1 MTHSAH
7 RIRSLIAFSLALCL
21 VLGGCP
27 DALAD
32 DLVLP
37 ASLKTIGES
46 AFEGDTSL
54 DEVVLPEGIESI
66 GSRAFADTAM
76 THINL
81 PPSLNSIADSAF
93 DSTPH
98 AAFHAQPGTYAYQ
111 WLEDHKRLLY
121 FTDANAGEITVDMAV
136 FEENSEIGLYSDPF
150 VCYYAIAD
158 LDTWLQR
165 LSGEPVW
172 TVTQT
177 SGPATDF
184 WIDGASPYERGLG
197 VAMPDSPLT
206 AEYEIRCVWD
216 GQQVVSHT
224 TVNYVYPNV
233 VPSAVDAPDLI
244 RLIPNVENIVPFSFE
259 PSFFSFGEFRVGLE
273 DYAGEEEHWFE
284 GNYLHIIP
292 ASEGTYTANVY
303 LYAGNMYIGK
313 PVVFRVGGA
322 GSALDPAVEASGLDW
337 YTLTW
342 NPVEGV
348 SSYTV
353 SAYTDEACTQLFH
366 TLETADAYTYV
377 NTDVGTRYWFTVEYE
392 ADGQTVRSGPVTA
405 DPVTPL
411 PAPENLAAAVLE
423 DGTVQLTWDPVGD
436 VWGYRI
442 YTSSIPEWT
451 LDTEWFSFE
460 GGPGYDGLQVDVGE
474 TLCVWVCADNYDG
487 PNERAMVTVHREY
500 ALTDEELLALA
511 ADETFTLYASEDVL
525 AVLAAQGVGQ
535 AQIDALEGAI
545 NAYNHALDEL
555 VAFVAEAYAD
565 IDISLDDSGAL
576 VYTSPRATFA
586 ISGAALD
593 LISSGYEAGEWISE
607 TGDNARL
614 EVFVDG
620 QTWYLEQSAAGLAVV
635 SPDSP
640 VSRSGSGDPFDAIMA
655 EYDAMES
662 SNITLE
668 QLWDNYDNAANGL
681 DIVTTGLIEAGC
693 DLAGFDSYAG
703 IPAKAKNLA
712 DIPIQRQRLI
722 NAHLMLLKLNEI
734 ARHGHPT
741 DQERMS
747 SYSMEIIESMR
758 PKLNAARWALGS
770 EMLNNWYGMF
780 LGSSSLISNFAQK
793 FADPPGLSF
802 AERYG
807 KTLSKLNA
815 FLASKA
821 INAKW
826 MKEAYAK
833 AHELYNDVLEM
844 DSELH
849 YGVWGV
855 ARTGQGQPLQGVE
868 VVVEDIYGSQITAST
883 DQQGLYTIEV
893 PHAAT
898 TLYYFK
904 DGYWPDSHTVT
915 AQYSVDTYGIQQD
928 AELPKGVWGTVS
940 GTVTDEFGDPV
951 PYATVYAGDFILEK
965 GTWEYTARTQTD
977 GSYSLAL
984 PILEEPIQV
993 TVTKAGYRNAFA
1005 DVTVPVVGA
1014 YPWDPVL
1021 QWSYG
1026 IKGTVTSDEGPIANM
1041 AVHIYQYQG
1050 PLKRTVFTDE
1060 NGFYRYHG
1068 LPGSYSVEVQG
1079 SRTGYVNADLVHE
1092 NYVVENIAVDE
1103 YDNHVQV
1110 VNAEMIRARDRYCRG
1125 VSVWISANNSVDF
1138 HVLSCTYSWGSCSAH
1153 AVPTPGD
1160 SGFGCYCISDTKDV
1174 TVQVIATYEVD
1185 GVVYTKTRTA
1195 SIDLTARF
1203 GEEHTGYSVDK
1214 NRVISITMGWWYEP

>member
-1 MTHSAH
+1 MKTRVTRAASV
-7 RIRSLIAFSLALCL
+7 LLAICL
-21 VLGGCP
+21 FVTGCVP
-27 DALAD
+27 ALAD

-46 AFEGDTSL
+46 AFEDDTSL
-54 DEVVLPEGIESI
+54 DEVVLPEGIETI
-66 GSRAFADTAM
+66 GSRAFADSSL

-81 PPSLNSIADSAF
+81 PPSLNSIAGSAF
-93 DSTPH
+93 DNTPH

-474 TLCVWVCADNYDG
+474 TLYVWVCADNYDG
-487 PNERAMVTVHREY
+487 PNERAMVTVYREY
-500 ALTDEELLALA
+500 ALTDEELRTLAEDESFDLHLSDSVLANLTAAGADPTQVQALA
-511 ADETFTLYASEDVL
+511 DAI
-525 AVLAAQGVGQ
+525 AAYN
-535 AQIDALEGAI
+535 DALD
-545 NAYNHALDEL
+545 ALIDFIDEHYAGIAVSL
-555 VAFVAEAYAD
+555 VD
-565 IDISLDDSGAL
+565 GSL
-576 VYTSPRATFA
+576 VYTSSRTSFTVSA
-586 ISGAALD
+586 AALD
-593 LISSGYEAGEWISE
+593 LIASGHEAGEWVYES
-607 TGDNARL
+607 GNSARL

-620 QTWYLEQSAAGLAVV
+620 QTYYLEQSAAGLGVT
-635 SPDSP
+635 SPGRP
-640 VSRSGSGDPFDAIMA
+640 VSREASNDPIQPILT
-655 EYDAMES
+655 EYDELNQSYDGQRQYQDAYQDA
-662 SNITLE
+662 L
-668 QLWDNYDNAANGL
+668 DNL
-681 DIVTTGLIEAGC
+681 DIQVTAMQEYGHVDGMSDLRDGIEMTKNVNELLGLPELHDGM
-693 DLAGFDSYAG
+693 S
-703 IPAKAKNLA
+703 
-712 DIPIQRQRLI
+712 R
-722 NAHLMLLKLNEI
+722 AHQMLLRLNEI
-734 ARHGHPT
+734 AAHHHPT
-741 DQERMS
+741 AMESVS
-747 SYSMEIIESMR
+747 SYSMDIVSIMTS
-758 PKLNAARWALGS
+758 KLNAARWALAS
-770 EMLNNWYGMF
+770 EILNNMYRMYECIDGV
-780 LGSSSLISNFAQK
+780 LKNLA
-793 FADPPGLSF
+793 
-802 AERYG
+802 G
-807 KTLSKLNA
+807 KLQDQNPRNETLSKLTS
-815 FLASKA
+815 FFASKGLTCNW
-821 INAKW
+821 IK
-826 MKEAYAK
+826 KQYEK
-833 AHELYNDVLEM
+833 AHSLYEDVLNL
-844 DSELH
+844 DKELH
-849 YGVWGV
+849 YDISGVVTSSLNQKLVGV
-855 ARTGQGQPLQGVE
+855 KVAL
-868 VVVEDIYGSQITAST
+868 GSVPDEIST
-883 DQQGLYTIEV
+883 TTDADGCYFIEV
-893 PHAAT
+893 PFASSE
-898 TLYYFK
+898 LYYFK
-904 DGYWPDSHTVT
+904 EGYYPEMEYVT
-915 AQYSVDTYGIQQD
+915 AAPVPYESTQQNVVL
-928 AELPKGVWGTVS
+928 ELGAWGTVT
-940 GTVTDEFGDPV
+940 GTVRDEFGDPV
-951 PYATVYAGDFILEK
+951 PGALIHAGEYISAK
-965 GTWEYTARTQTD
+965 GRWEYSATSQSD
-977 GSYSLAL
+977 GSYSLLL
-984 PILEEPIQV
+984 PAVNHPFEV
-993 TVTKAGYRNAFA
+993 TTTKDGYRNAFLTA
-1005 DVTVPVVGA
+1005 SVPV
-1014 YPWDPVL
+1014 YDSCSWDPVL
-1021 QWSYG
+1021 YWQYG
-1026 IKGTVTSDEGPIANM
+1026 VKGTVKNGEDPVPNAYISFYRGNSSRPEYGCHA
-1041 AVHIYQYQG
+1041 
-1050 PLKRTVFTDE
+1050 DE
-1060 NGFYRYHG
+1060 NGNFHYK
-1068 LPGSYSVEVQG
+1068 LPPGVYTMEV
-1079 SRTGYVNADLVHE
+1079 
-1092 NYVVENIAVDE
+1092 
-1103 YDNHVQV
+1103 
-1110 VNAEMIRARDRYCRG
+1110 
-1125 VSVWISANNSVDF
+1125 SANNYISSDLQHEKYRCEGFVIHEDAVKVIDPTMVCITGKYKCNFTVSVVSGNDVSV
-1138 HVLSCTYSWGSCSAH
+1138 HYIEARISWGDSSVHSITNSAH
-1153 AVPTPGD
+1153 PIPG
-1160 SGFGCYCISDTKDV
+1160 CICVSDVKDV
-1174 TVQVIATYEVD
+1174 MLHIVLTYEVD
-1185 GVVYTKTRTA
+1185 GVTYTKERDKLV
-1195 SIDLTARF
+1195 DLTSLP
-1203 GEEHTGYSVDK
+1203 EQWTYMPL
-1214 NRVISITMGWWYEP
+1214 TLGWWDEP